1 MPATKK
7 ITDQIAEDIRG
18 KYQTGDFTQ
27 SELADLFSVSVP
39 TINKTVKGVKPEK
52 RKYTHRSNKYAERDA
67 EIVRMY
73 TEDGKTTREIVAA
86 LTETGVKMTHQN
98 VSLILKKNDI
108 NPRARYF
115 TQLGEQKAERD
126 EKLAEQKAAKRAA
139 KEELVEALSLAW
151 KAGTPI
157 DGIREMAG
165 LKSVNAAQVKIVNL
179 RKKYGVEKF
188 PKRAAF
194 GQSAEKLAAAKE
206 EKDVKVAELSK
217 LWTEGA
223 DKDQMAA
230 VFGWKPE
237 TVTRRIPKLRAEY
250 GVEAFPYRRQPKA
263 EVAEVGEDI
272 AVEDLEFSAEA

>member
-7 ITDQIAEDIRG
+7 ITDQIADDIRG

-27 SELADLFSVSVP
+27 AELADLFSVSVP

-52 RKYTHRSNKYAERDA
+52 RKYTHRTNKYVERDA

-73 TEDGKTTREIVAA
+73 TEDGLTTREIVARLA
-86 LTETGVKMTHQN
+86 EQDVKMTHQN
-98 VSLILKKNDI
+98 VSLILNKNGI

-115 TQLGEQKAERD
+115 SKLGEQKAERD
-126 EKLAEQKAAKRAA
+126 ERLAEAKAAKQAA
-139 KEELVEALSLAW
+139 KEELVEALSTAW

-157 DGIREMAG
+157 DGIRELSG

-179 RKKYGVEKF
+179 RKKYGEEMF

-194 GQSAEKLAAAKE
+194 GQSAERLAAAKA
-206 EKDVKVAELSK
+206 EKDQKVEELSA

-223 DKDQMAA
+223 DKERMAA

-250 GVEAFPYRRQPKA
+250 GVEKFPYRRQPKA
-263 EVAEVGEDI
+263 ETAEVGQDI
-272 AVEDLEFSAEA
+272 NVEELEFSAED